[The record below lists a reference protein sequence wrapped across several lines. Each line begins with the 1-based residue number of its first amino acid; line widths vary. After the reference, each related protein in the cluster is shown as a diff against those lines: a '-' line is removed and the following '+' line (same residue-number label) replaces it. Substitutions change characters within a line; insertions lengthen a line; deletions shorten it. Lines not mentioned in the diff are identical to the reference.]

1 MKPFLFSVLFLCS
14 FLFGELVQAADLDK
28 GKTALVRG
36 DYATALTELRP
47 LAEQGDSTA
56 QYYLGVMYKEGQ
68 GVTANDALSQQWL
81 TKSAENGEAQAQM
94 MLGMMYHFGSGV
106 EEDMDTARKW
116 YQLAADQGLEE
127 AQTVLVIIAE

>member
-1 MKPFLFSVLFLCS
+1 MKSFFAFLLIFIALIFSSPL
-14 FLFGELVQAADLDK
+14 QAADLDK
-28 GKTALVRG
+28 GKTALIRG
-36 DYATALTELRP
+36 DYAAALTELTP
-47 LAEQGDSTA
+47 LAEQGNATA

-68 GVTANDALSQQWL
+68 GVAVDDAVSHQWL
-81 TKSAENGEAQAQM
+81 TKSAESGEAQAQM

-106 EEDMDTARKW
+106 EENMDTARKW

>member
-1 MKPFLFSVLFLCS
+1 MKQLLLPAIFLCS
-14 FLFGELVQAADLDK
+14 FLLGSLVQAADLGK
-28 GKTALVRG
+28 GKAALVKG

-68 GVTANDALSQQWL
+68 GVAVDEELSHEWL
-81 TKSAENGEAQAQM
+81 TKSAENGDAQAQM

-106 EEDMDTARKW
+106 EENMDTARKW